1 MLAGLSDMIEINIT
15 NSNILL
21 TSVYI
26 YIYII
31 CIYKDMA
38 NRNLQ
43 KIIFI
48 TNSSV
53 SCLYG

>member
-26 YIYII
+26 YIYISYVYI
-31 CIYKDMA
+31 RIMQIETYRK
-38 NRNLQ
+38 
-43 KIIFI
+43 
-48 TNSSV
+48 
-53 SCLYG
+53 

>member
-38 NRNLQ
+38 NRNLH
-43 KIIFI
+43 KKIFI